1 MTLFEQAV
9 KTYGAE
15 SRVRKAV
22 EELTELSVALEKELD
37 DMKKQATDE
46 GNILIYKEG
55 YANGYF
61 GIITFRG
68 YKGKDKVIKEL
79 TESIKEA
86 DKKNERLD
94 EEVTE
99 YKQAGFLSRLYYLFL
114 GRLPGMK

>member
-1 MTLFEQAV
+1 MNGKVELTIDR
-9 KTYGAE
+9 Y
-15 SRVRKAV
+15 
-22 EELTELSVALEKELD
+22 EELTALERNIKAKEKELD

-94 EEVTE
+94 EEVAE